1 VKPFAAAGAYASG
14 PKQSYWQQQMDM
26 LIGPNEAIGGS
37 RCICQWAQMKSSATA
52 GAYANGPKR
61 SHWQQQMHM
70 MMGTNEAIS
79 SSRHICQWAH
89 MKASA
94 AAAVYT
100 YANGV
105 GIGCG

>member
-1 VKPFAAAGAYASG
+1 
-14 PKQSYWQQQMDM
+14 M
-26 LIGPNEAIGGS
+26 GPNEAIG
-37 RCICQWAQMKSSATA
+37 I
-52 GAYANGPKR
+52 
-61 SHWQQQMHM
+61 WQQQMHM
-70 MMGTNEAIS
+70 VMGTNEAIS

-105 GIGCG
+105 AHSSVKTYRTSGTPDMYKWS